1 MSTWIEIIPWV
12 LALPPAL
19 WELLNVWKSYG
30 WILGACAGSMVFGG
44 IFLWISVLRLSA
56 ETFVDLDYGAIGAVQ
71 VLGLLLGP
79 LQGRSSSPK
88 ERVWLP
94 ESLPALS
101 SGAVYSTSRSPWE
114 LAFTASKLEWNGCF
128 DVGEE
133 SGALD

>member
-79 LQGRSSSPK
+79 
-88 ERVWLP
+88 
-94 ESLPALS
+94 PAGTVFIAKRTGLAAGVFAGVVVGS
-101 SGAVYSTSRSPWE
+101 CVLYVTIAMGIGVYG
-114 LAFTASKLEWNGCF
+114 K
-128 DVGEE
+128 
-133 SGALD
+133 